1 MCDFAHCSHRLSLLH
16 PAEAG
21 MADKKIAVCV
31 LEGKVKGTI
40 RFEQTVCLPPTVAR
54 SHPYRVILGHLRN
67 VAVCCA
73 RRYPVDTRTAG

>member
-1 MCDFAHCSHRLSLLH
+1 
-16 PAEAG
+16 

-54 SHPYRVILGHLRN
+54 SHP
-67 VAVCCA
+67 
-73 RRYPVDTRTAG
+73 

>member
-1 MCDFAHCSHRLSLLH
+1 
-16 PAEAG
+16 

-54 SHPYRVILGHLRN
+54 SHPYMYVSLLFCRETGRQLSLVR
-67 VAVCCA
+67 
-73 RRYPVDTRTAG
+73 